1 MAENQKMKVTTK
13 EQIRWRNRDIDKTD
27 DSCVYHGTKDPKK
40 KTYWKTWESK
50 SPDYVEGSWNWVLFW
65 TDEEE
70 KPTATYE
77 SGLAGS
83 EQECKEEIRNAIEAR
98 LRSNSLL

>member
-1 MAENQKMKVTTK
+1 MSLVDQWMN
-13 EQIRWRNRDIDKTD
+13 
-27 DSCVYHGTKDPKK
+27 SKK
-40 KTYWKTWESK
+40 KTYWKAWESK
-50 SPDYVEGSWNWVLFW
+50 SNDYVEGSWNWVLFW